1 MFYKKGIVIQNID
14 MDKKTKKELCGTC
27 GRETNCE
34 VIISESSRSNGD
46 YEDPTEVVLLVTK
59 CLGCNKYTVSEVTI
73 CESDVCYDEYERPF
87 YPQTTKIIYPKYY
100 NKNISKEK
108 FIESFKTKIEEL
120 GSCCPPEILLIL
132 LECLCAYE
140 SRLNTLSTVGLR
152 MIVDSVCQEKEKSGE
167 IPKAKRDDLLEK
179 GYINKEQK
187 AILEKIVDYGNDAA
201 HKFNHLKNNDIEIC
215 FDAIEILLKN
225 IYHLPKI
232 KIKLPESKR
241 NKR

>member
-1 MFYKKGIVIQNID
+1 
-14 MDKKTKKELCGTC
+14 MDKKMMKALCGTC
-27 GRETNCE
+27 GIETNCE
-34 VIISESSRSNGD
+34 VIISESSRSDGD
-46 YEDPTEVVLLVTK
+46 YEYPDEVVLLVTK
-59 CLGCNKYTVSEVTI
+59 CLGCNKYTVSRVTI
-73 CESDVCYDEYERPF
+73 CDSDMYFDENGKLVC
-87 YPQTTKIIYPKYY
+87 PQTTKIIYPKYY
-100 NKNISKEK
+100 NKNISREK

-120 GSCCPPEILLIL
+120 DSCCPSEILLIL
-132 LECLCAYE
+132 RECLYAYE
-140 SRLNTLSTVGLR
+140 FRLNTLSTVGLR

-201 HKFNHLKNNDIEIC
+201 HKFNPLKNNDIEIC
-215 FDAIEILLKN
+215 FDVIEILLKN

-232 KIKLPESKR
+232 KNKLPESKR